1 MAKRYFFDLVCGRRR
16 APDGDGI
23 LLSDPGAAKKY
34 GTRLLAEHLVA
45 NAGERDQRLTMN
57 VRDASR
63 GMLFRLSMEMHV
75 EMAAAGGIITGY
87 GKNAQTR
94 TIRPFESQA

>member
-1 MAKRYFFDLVCGRRR
+1 MTKRYFFDLVCGRRA

-23 LLSDPGAAKKY
+23 LLSDPDAAKKY

-57 VRDASR
+57 VRCAS
-63 GMLFRLSMEMHV
+63 GDILFRLSMEMHV
-75 EMAAAGGIITGY
+75 EIAASRHYAEL
-87 GKNAQTR
+87 R
-94 TIRPFESQA
+94 